1 MATKLPLVR
10 DRSLVRDE
18 GGAVIVEFAIV
29 LPVLV
34 LLMFGLLAYGQYFL
48 LAHSTQQL
56 ANDAARATI
65 AGLSSAER
73 LTLAQAS
80 VNREKAVL
88 PEAARSTITTAVD
101 EAVDTVTV
109 RVRMDASNVTLFR
122 SQIIPMLDPVI
133 ERRAVIRPGGIA

>member
-1 MATKLPLVR
+1 MAKNPSFLR
-10 DRSLVRDE
+10 DRRGSS
-18 GGAVIVEFAIV
+18 IVEFAMV

-34 LLMFGLLAYGQYFL
+34 MLLFGLLAYGQYFL

-65 AGLSSAER
+65 AGMSTAER

-80 VNREKAVL
+80 VNREKAAL
-88 PEAARSTITTAVD
+88 PEAARATITTAVD

-133 ERRAVIRPGGIA
+133 ERRAVIRPGGVA

>member
-1 MATKLPLVR
+1 MTLTPAA
-10 DRSLVRDE
+10 DRRLSHDAK
-18 GGAVIVEFAIV
+18 GAALIEFAIV
-29 LPVLV
+29 LPVLI
-34 LLMFGLLAYGQYFL
+34 LLMFGMLAYAQYFL

-65 AGLSSAER
+65 AGMSSAER

-80 VNREKAVL
+80 VNREKAAL

-109 RVRMDASNVTLFR
+109 RVRLDASNVTLFR
-122 SQIIPMLDPVI
+122 SQVIPMLDPVI

>member
-1 MATKLPLVR
+1 MATNRSFLR
-10 DRSLVRDE
+10 DRRGSS
-18 GGAVIVEFAIV
+18 IVEFAIV

-34 LLMFGLLAYGQYFL
+34 MLLFGLLAYGQYFL

-56 ANDAARATI
+56 ANDAARATL
-65 AGLSSAER
+65 AGMSATER

-80 VNREKAVL
+80 VTREKAAL
-88 PEAARSTITTAVD
+88 PEAARASITTAVD

-122 SQIIPMLDPVI
+122 AQIIPMLDPVI
-133 ERRAVIRPGGIA
+133 ERRAVIRPGGVA